1 MAKECGKA
9 VRGTGLGVLLCLGAA
24 WLPAQNLSEFERK
37 VTEFTLPNGLHF
49 ILVERHDAAV
59 IAFHTYVKAGSA
71 DDAAGQTGLAN
82 LVARVT
88 VKGTETLGTRG
99 WEGEKKALDAAEQAY
114 GRLQAERNKGLMADT
129 GKAGVLDTQWRIALE
144 GAQSWVDPNA
154 YSQVIQDNGG
164 TNLSLKALPDST
176 EFSYSLPSNKAELWF
191 LLESQRLTHPVFR
204 EFYRE
209 RDRALEEHRLNLQG
223 KALPRVEAALLATA
237 FEAHPY
243 RNPPDG
249 WPSDVA
255 NLGVAEAQAFFAKY
269 YVPANMVIAIAGD
282 IYPSGARLLADQ
294 YFGEIP
300 ARPAPP
306 RLHTE
311 EPPQLGTK
319 SAVVGA
325 SPQGLM
331 AIGYKR
337 PDERSRDDAV
347 LDVIQTLLSGPSG
360 ILQRELVEKGIAWIA
375 TAQATFPAGRDP
387 NLFLFLLAPAPGHTL
402 DDVQNV
408 LNGVLAQVQN
418 RPVNAET
425 LAAAKAQIRMGALR
439 RLENNADLAA
449 LLPAYYAG
457 YGDWRSLFREL
468 DDSTKVTA
476 EAVARAAI
484 KYFTP
489 VNRTVVYLA
498 TENRGEALPGRTGGQ
513 Q

>member
-1 MAKECGKA
+1 
-9 VRGTGLGVLLCLGAA
+9 VLCWGAA
-24 WLPAQNLSEFERK
+24 WLPAQNLSEFEKK

-59 IAFHTYVKAGSA
+59 IAFHTYVKAGSV

-82 LVARVT
+82 LVSRAMM
-88 VKGTETLGTRG
+88 KGTETLGTRG

-114 GRLQAERNKGLMADT
+114 GRLQAERNKGLMADA
-129 GKAGVLDTQWRIALE
+129 GKAGVLDTQWRMVLE
-144 GAQSWVDPNA
+144 AAQTWVDPNA
-154 YSQVIQDNGG
+154 YARVIQDNGG
-164 TNLSLKALPDST
+164 GDLRVRALPDAT
-176 EFSYSLPSNKAELWF
+176 EYSYTLPSNRAELWF
-191 LLESQRLTHPVFR
+191 LLESQRLMHPVFR
-204 EFYRE
+204 EFYKE
-209 RDRALEEHRLNLQG
+209 RDLILEEHRANVGG

-269 YVPANMVIAIAGD
+269 YVPENMVMAIAGD
-282 IYPSGARLLADQ
+282 IYPSGARLLADK

-311 EPPQLGTK
+311 EPPQLGMK

-337 PDERSRDDAV
+337 PGDRSRDDAA
-347 LDVIQTLLSGPSG
+347 LDVIQTLLSGRTG
-360 ILQRELVEKGIAWIA
+360 MLQGELVGRGIAQIA
-375 TAQATFPAGRDP
+375 TAQAAFPAGREP
-387 NLFLFLLAPAPGHTL
+387 SLFLFLLAPAPGHTL

-408 LNGVLAQVQN
+408 LNGVLGQLQN
-418 RPVNAET
+418 RQVNEEA
-425 LAAAKAQIRMGALR
+425 LARAKAQIRVSALR
-439 RLENNADLAA
+439 RIEKNADLAA
-449 LLPAYYAG
+449 LLPAYYAE

-468 DDSTKVTA
+468 DDSSKVTA
-476 EAVARAAI
+476 EAVQRAAI

-498 TENRGEALPGRTGGQ
+498 AESRGETLPGRTGGQ

>member
-1 MAKECGKA
+1 L
-9 VRGTGLGVLLCLGAA
+9 GLLLWLGAA

-59 IAFHTYVKAGSA
+59 IAFHTYVKAGSV
-71 DDAAGQTGLAN
+71 DDPGGQTGLAN
-82 LVARVT
+82 LVARVM

-99 WEGEKKALDAAEQAY
+99 WEGEKRALDAAEQAH
-114 GRLQAERNKGLMADT
+114 GRLQAERNKGPMADA

-144 GAQSWVDPNA
+144 AAQSWVDPNA
-154 YSQVIQDNGG
+154 YARVIQDNGG
-164 TNLSLKALPDST
+164 TDLSVKALPDAT
-176 EFSYSLPSNKAELWF
+176 EYGCTLPSNKAELWY
-191 LLESQRLTHPVFR
+191 LLESQRLMHPVFR
-204 EFYRE
+204 EFYKE
-209 RDRALEEHRLNLQG
+209 RDLVLEEHRANVEG

-237 FEAHPY
+237 FEAYPY

-255 NLGVAEAQAFFAKY
+255 NLGVADAQAFFQKY
-269 YVPANMVIAIAGD
+269 YVPENMVITIVGD
-282 IYPSGARLLADQ
+282 LYPSGAALLADK
-294 YFGEIP
+294 YFGGIP

-306 RLHTE
+306 RVHTE

-347 LDVIQTLLSGPSG
+347 LGVIQTLLAGRTG
-360 ILQRELVEKGIAWIA
+360 ILQGELVEKGIAQVA
-375 TAQATFPAGRDP
+375 TARATFPAGREP
-387 NLFLFLLAPAPGHTL
+387 NLFLFLLSPAPGHTL
-402 DDVQNV
+402 DDVQKA
-408 LNGVLAQVQN
+408 LNGILGQLQT
-418 RPVNAET
+418 RQVNAET
-425 LAAAKAQIRMGALR
+425 LARAKAQIRVGALR
-439 RLENNADLAA
+439 RLENNADLAG
-449 LLPAYYAG
+449 LLPAYYAE
-457 YGDWRSLFREL
+457 YGDWRSLFRDL
-468 DDSTKVTA
+468 DDSSKVTA
-476 EAVARAAI
+476 EAVERVAI

-489 VNRTVVYLA
+489 VNRTVVYVA
-498 TENRGEALPGRTGGQ
+498 TESRGEALPGRTGGQ

>member
-1 MAKECGKA
+1 MR
-9 VRGTGLGVLLCLGAA
+9 VTGLGVLLCLGAA
-24 WLPAQNLSEFERK
+24 WLPAQNLSEFEK
-37 VTEFTLPNGLHF
+37 QVTEFTLPNGLHF

-59 IAFHTYVKAGSA
+59 IAFHTYVKAGPV
-71 DDAAGQTGLAN
+71 DDPAGQTGLAN
-82 LVARVT
+82 LVARMM

-99 WEGEKKALDAAEQAY
+99 WEGEKRALEAAEQAY
-114 GRLQAERNKGLMADT
+114 GRLQAERNKGLMADA
-129 GKAGVLDTQWRIALE
+129 GKAGVLDTQWRMALQA
-144 GAQSWVDPNA
+144 AQSWADPNA
-154 YSQVIQDNGG
+154 YTRAIQDNGG
-164 TNLSLKALPDST
+164 TDLSLKALPDAT
-176 EFSYSLPSNKAELWF
+176 EYSYTLPSNKAELWF
-191 LLESQRLTHPVFR
+191 LLESQRLVHPVFR
-204 EFYRE
+204 EFYKE
-209 RDRALEEHRLNLQG
+209 RGLVLEGHRANVEG

-269 YVPANMVIAIAGD
+269 YVPANMVIAIVGD
-282 IYPSGARLLADQ
+282 MYPSGARLLADK

-311 EPPQLGTK
+311 EPPQFGTK

-325 SPQGLM
+325 LPQGLM

-337 PDERSRDDAV
+337 PGERSRDDAV
-347 LDVIQTLLSGPSG
+347 LDVIQRLLSGRTG
-360 ILQRELVEKGIAWIA
+360 ILQGELVEKGIAQFA

-387 NLFLFLLAPAPGHTL
+387 NLFLFLLSPAPGHTL

-408 LNGVLAQVQN
+408 LNGVLGQLQN
-418 RPVNAET
+418 RQVNGEL
-425 LAAAKAQIRMGALR
+425 LARAKAQIRVGALQ
-439 RLENNADLAA
+439 RLANNADLAA

-457 YGDWRSLFREL
+457 YGDWRSLFRDL
-468 DDSTKVTA
+468 DDSSKVTA
-476 EAVARAAI
+476 EAVERVAI

-489 VNRTVVYLA
+489 ENRTVVYLA
-498 TENRGEALPGRTGGQ
+498 TESRGEALPGRTGGQ